1 MDSSAEREESE
12 DCRDTGI
19 ETREDFRMIRS
30 EDGRVGGN
38 IGLEDLGVGGRV
50 DSIVCGGFESCRH
63 GGISQMN
70 MLQNIIEDR
79 RTYLQSL
86 SSEMCQFS
94 CHSNFINRHSNFVH
108 DSQSLSKCRGSD
120 GHSERQHG
128 HERRS
133 KVVRF

>member
-1 MDSSAEREESE
+1 MNSSAEREGSQ
-12 DCRDTGI
+12 DCTDTGI
-19 ETREDFRMIRS
+19 ENREDFRMIGS

-38 IGLEDLGVGGRV
+38 IGLEDCGVGGYAN
-50 DSIVCGGFESCRH
+50 SIVCGVVENCRQ
-63 GGISQMN
+63 GGILHMN
-70 MLQNIIEDR
+70 ILQETIEDR

-94 CHSNFINRHSNFVH
+94 CHSNFIDRHSNFVH